1 MKSCPKCNR
10 TYDDSL
16 SFCLEDG
23 SILSASLSEKST
35 EAKTEIFNKQEV
47 SGAPIS
53 KSSNIWKFA
62 FLGLIL
68 LLTVGFIAAFTYFGF
83 YKDRDII
90 SGNSVVK
97 NSNLVTNENSSG
109 KTTPTIQPSPNSN
122 NSIKVSNSEANSNA
136 NINANNPIPTKTPEP
151 DTPDGVLKKLKQ
163 GMSYAKARK
172 MLTDSGW
179 QFMVGSPNRELFGQ
193 EEYIFKKLKFYEM
206 ETCSGTGMG
215 FCRFL
220 FKDVNKRKL
229 VVVTANNE
237 EGIKGGPIVDNW
249 FIEK

>member
-23 SILSASLSEKST
+23 SILSASFSEKST

-47 SGAPIS
+47 FGTPIS
-53 KSSNIWKFA
+53 KLSNIWKFA

-68 LLTVGFIAAFTYFGF
+68 LLTVGFIAAFAYFGF
-83 YKDRDII
+83 YKDRNLTA
-90 SGNSVVK
+90 GNSVVK
-97 NSNLVTNENSSG
+97 NSNLLENENSSV
-109 KTTPTIQPSPNSN
+109 KTTPTVQPSPNSN
-122 NSIKVSNSEANSNA
+122 NSNSEANSNV
-136 NINANNPIPTKTPEP
+136 NTNTDKPSPTPMKTPES
-151 DTPDGVLKKLKQ
+151 DTPDGALKKLKQ

-172 MLTDSGW
+172 MLADSGW
-179 QFMVGSPNRELFGQ
+179 RFMVGSPNRELFGQ
-193 EEYIFKKLKFYEM
+193 EEYVFKKLKFYEM

-237 EGIKGGPIVDNW
+237 EGVKGGPIVDNW